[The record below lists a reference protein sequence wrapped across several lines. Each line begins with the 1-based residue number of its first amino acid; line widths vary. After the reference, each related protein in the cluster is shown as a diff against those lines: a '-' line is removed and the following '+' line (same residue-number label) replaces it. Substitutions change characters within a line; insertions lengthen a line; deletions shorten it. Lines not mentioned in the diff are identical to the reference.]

1 MVGHISAPNITGDDM
16 PATLSKILVTDVLR
30 KEMQFDGIIITDAMN
45 MGAICSLYSSREA
58 AKLAVSAGIDM
69 ILMPADFK
77 AAYEGLLEAVKEG
90 AIDEER
96 IDESVR
102 RIVEK
107 KLKKSSWM

>member
-1 MVGHISAPNITGDDM
+1 
-16 PATLSKILVTDVLR
+16 
-30 KEMQFDGIIITDAMN
+30 
-45 MGAICSLYSSREA
+45 MGGICSLYSSREA

>member
-1 MVGHISAPNITGDDM
+1 M
-16 PATLSKILVTDVLR
+16 P
-30 KEMQFDGIIITDAMN
+30 
-45 MGAICSLYSSREA
+45 
-58 AKLAVSAGIDM
+58 LALDM